1 MSQLAERPLLIPEVC
16 DSYPVKRNFILFTAS
31 VLIRPKRMT
40 HFVPK
45 QCYKMWERPWWDFV
59 GPIDVDLFRTQV
71 VIVVVLHLRKP
82 NQTEK
87 SPSDRE
93 R

>member
-1 MSQLAERPLLIPEVC
+1 
-16 DSYPVKRNFILFTAS
+16 
-31 VLIRPKRMT
+31 MT

>member
-1 MSQLAERPLLIPEVC
+1 
-16 DSYPVKRNFILFTAS
+16 
-31 VLIRPKRMT
+31 MT

-71 VIVVVLHLRKP
+71 VVVAVVVLHLRKP

>member
-1 MSQLAERPLLIPEVC
+1 
-16 DSYPVKRNFILFTAS
+16 
-31 VLIRPKRMT
+31 
-40 HFVPK
+40 
-45 QCYKMWERPWWDFV
+45 MWERPWWDFV

-71 VIVVVLHLRKP
+71 VVVAVVVLHLRKP

-93 R
+93 RQREKRSEAKRDVEIWTKEVERLKDEF